1 VLAAKLVL
9 GGQHAFYLLL
19 FAQRVA
25 NCSLMDW
32 QRVALSLSR
41 NGKQLRFCI
50 SLSGC

>member
-1 VLAAKLVL
+1 VLAAKLLL
-9 GGQHAFYLLL
+9 GGQHVFYSLL

-25 NCSLMDW
+25 F
-32 QRVALSLSR
+32 SLSG